1 VKRILLGALAIGL
14 LGVSAPQA
22 MASGGFSYAGGCTFS
37 ANNQDTVTQPNT
49 YVGALGARVVSTT
62 DGPPPAPTGATV
74 TCELKV
80 NGNNVDVL
88 VVTGS
93 GVEVGAKA
101 TTYVAA
107 PGDVVSLCTTVA
119 YTNGTSANTDTSC
132 GNSINV
138 QVPPQP
144 VIDLLDAVFTT
155 LDGLEIALI
164 DPIICP
170 LLGGD
175 LVLPDPIGVVWDCP
189 PYL

>member
-22 MASGGFSYAGGCTFS
+22 MASGNYSYAGGCTFS
-37 ANNQDTVTQPNT
+37 ANNQDTVTQPDT
-49 YVGALGARVVSTT
+49 YVGVLGARVVSTT
-62 DGPPPAPTGATV
+62 TTPPGPAAATV

-80 NGNNVDVL
+80 NGNTADSL
-88 VVTGS
+88 VVSGS
-93 GVEVGAKA
+93 GVEVGAKP

-107 PGDVVSLCTTVA
+107 TGDVVSLCTTVEYA
-119 YTNGTSANTDTSC
+119 ADATATDTSC

-138 QVPPQP
+138 QVPPQQ
-144 VIDLLDAVFTT
+144 VIDLLDGVFTT
-155 LDGLEIALI
+155 LSDLEIALI
-164 DPIICP
+164 DPIVCP
-170 LLGGD
+170 ILGGD